1 MMLMLILLL
10 LCRQF
15 GEMTSGLTRLFAPL
29 RMSGRR
35 ALRPWRGRGAA
46 AAAGRREAAAV
57 GRGAVA
63 AAGRGEAAAAGRRAR
78 GKAAVAAAGGGEAA
92 AGAIS
97 RGG

>member
-29 RMSGRR
+29 RMSGLR
-35 ALRPWRGRGAA
+35 ALTPWRGRG
-46 AAAGRREAAAV
+46 E
-57 GRGAVA
+57 A
-63 AAGRGEAAAAGRRAR
+63 AAGRGEAAAAGRR
-78 GKAAVAAAGGGEAA
+78 EAA

-97 RGG
+97 RGGSSTSSH